1 MEVNI
6 RIGLCS
12 TPTEYYECNEVE
24 CVFQWPM
31 IELYII
37 QAIMQKKK
45 KKINAQSN
53 ARQITLAIHWW
64 TTQANIFSFDSVSNK
79 L

>member
-1 MEVNI
+1 VADDRAIYNT
-6 RIGLCS
+6 S
-12 TPTEYYECNEVE
+12 YY
-24 CVFQWPM
+24 
-31 IELYII
+31 
-37 QAIMQKKK
+37 AKKKK